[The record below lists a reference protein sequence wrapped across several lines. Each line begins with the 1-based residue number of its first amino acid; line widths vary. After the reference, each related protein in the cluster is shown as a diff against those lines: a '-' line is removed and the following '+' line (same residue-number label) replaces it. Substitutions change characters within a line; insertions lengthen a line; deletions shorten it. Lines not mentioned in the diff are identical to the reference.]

1 MYWRNSTRKSIIGY
15 KILVYGY
22 NHRKWV
28 LGGNFMIILDRETI
42 IDGLIELRNEEE
54 QNNKIIIDN
63 ITRII
68 RKKNVS
74 DIDKLKMINNEI
86 GKILIIWKGVCKYIL
101 LFL

>member
-1 MYWRNSTRKSIIGY
+1 
-15 KILVYGY
+15 
-22 NHRKWV
+22 
-28 LGGNFMIILDRETI
+28 MIILDRETI

-86 GKILIIWKGVCKYIL
+86 GKILII
-101 LFL
+101 